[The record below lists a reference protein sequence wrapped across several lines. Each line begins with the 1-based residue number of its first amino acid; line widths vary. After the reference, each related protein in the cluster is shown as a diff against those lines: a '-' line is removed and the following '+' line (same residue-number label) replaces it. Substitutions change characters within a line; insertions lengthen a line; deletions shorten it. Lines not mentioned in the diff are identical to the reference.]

1 MLKTL
6 NLQTFTLNPPL
17 TDEKQKMIID
27 LIKQMDNGNLDL
39 VGEAFIRIM
48 EDKKSYITTA
58 ALSQYARYRKK
69 HQGTTKI
76 EEEQVSLEEQFEDI
90 DLGKFSSSSLSGRAG
105 SL

>member
-58 ALSQYARYRKK
+58 ALSQ
-69 HQGTTKI
+69 
-76 EEEQVSLEEQFEDI
+76 
-90 DLGKFSSSSLSGRAG
+90 
-105 SL
+105 